1 MNATMLGLS
10 TMLPQVLLSFAGLA
24 SLEVGAAGLAD
35 RQCEIARYENK
46 HRAFV
51 LTDMSNEPDDQ
62 MSLVRLLTYS
72 NEVDIR
78 GIGVV
83 TSVWK
88 NSSIDDETVRLVINA
103 YGNVTESLNA
113 NSPRNAPYPQASDLL
128 SKVHVGHPVY
138 GLASPQLNTS
148 DAAHA
153 LIKAGD
159 DASPTSPLYVQCWGG
174 AAVLAEALHLV
185 SSIRSANATTSF
197 VSKLRVYSISDQD
210 DAGPWIR
217 QHFPTLSYIV
227 SLHAFN
233 EYSRATW
240 NGISGELFRFFDIG
254 GPDSSLITNDWLQ
267 SHIRLGPL
275 GAHYPRFDFIME
287 GDTPAFFPLI
297 RNGLGDPEHPEWGNW
312 GGRWKALDASGK
324 VNVFTDATDWVVG
337 VNGQTYLTSHGTIW
351 RWRREY
357 QFDFAARMQW
367 TLGKAYE
374 ETNHAPVAIV
384 NGSCGPKVLEMTHK
398 MNETVVLDASASWD
412 PDGDELKFKWFH
424 YLDVTERVEGASPL
438 PSKFVKIED
447 VGGNWGVVAVTPLYN
462 HTIHIIL
469 QLEDD
474 RDMEIT
480 TYRRVI
486 LYPTA

>member
-1 MNATMLGLS
+1 
-10 TMLPQVLLSFAGLA
+10 MLPQVLLSFAGLA
-24 SLEVGAAGLAD
+24 SLGVAAATQSD
-35 RQCEIARYENK
+35 RQCENSRYENR

-72 NEVDIR
+72 NEIDIR

-88 NSSIDDETVRLVINA
+88 NASIDDETVRLVINA

-113 NSPRNAPYPQASDLL
+113 NAPNLAPYPPASELL
-128 SKVHVGHPVY
+128 SKVHIGHPVY
-138 GLASPQLNTS
+138 GLASLQLNTS
-148 DAAHA
+148 SAALA
-153 LIKAGD
+153 LVKAAD

-185 SSIRSANATTSF
+185 SSTRPSNATTAFISN
-197 VSKLRVYSISDQD
+197 LRVYSISDQD

-217 QHFPTLSYIV
+217 KHFPTLSYIV
-227 SLHAFN
+227 SLHSFN
-233 EYSRATW
+233 EYGRATW
-240 NGISGELFRFFDIG
+240 NGISGEHYRFFDTG
-254 GPDSSLITNDWLQ
+254 GPDSSLVTNAWLQ
-267 SHIRLGPL
+267 SHIRVGAL

-287 GDTPAFFPLI
+287 GDTPAFFPLV
-297 RNGLGDPEHPEWGNW
+297 RNGLGDPEHPEWGSW
-312 GGRWKALDASGK
+312 GGRWKPLDPSRK

-337 VNGQTYLTSHGTIW
+337 VNGLPYLTSYGTIW
-351 RWRREY
+351 RWRKEY

-367 TLGKAYE
+367 TLGKGYGK
-374 ETNHAPVAIV
+374 TNHAPVAIV
-384 NGSCGPKVLEMTHK
+384 NGTCGPEVLEMAYK
-398 MNETVVLDASASWD
+398 MNDTVVLDASASWD
-412 PDGDELKFKWFH
+412 PDGDALRFRWFH
-424 YLDVTERVEGASPL
+424 YLDVTERVEGKSPL

-447 VGGNWGVVAVTPLYN
+447 VSESGGVVAITPQYN

-474 RDMEIT
+474 RNMELT